1 MNFTERKY
9 RIKENLIL
17 YFCKCGNWIKVEE
30 SKGISNE
37 RDNLYEP
44 GTVLAEI

>member
-1 MNFTERKY
+1 MRKY
-9 RIKENLIL
+9 MNRE
-17 YFCKCGNWIKVEE
+17 KVEE